1 MIDLFE
7 LWFRDLKEGKQPYIR
22 QFENYIAILLGQMPE
37 SCDMRGICG
46 MQYVVE
52 ADGSVY
58 PCDFYVLDEY
68 RLGNFRTD
76 TVEMIDRKRE
86 EIQFIE
92 SSLQK
97 EEACAECRYASLC
110 RGGCRRTRQE
120 EHGHHQ
126 YFCQSYKMFFDA
138 CLPGLVEIAERIG
151 RGGRMLQ

>member
-1 MIDLFE
+1 MFE

-37 SCDMRGICG
+37 SCDMRGTCG

-52 ADGSVY
+52 SDGTVY

-76 TVEMIDRKRE
+76 TVEMIDKKRE
-86 EIQFIE
+86 EIKFIE
-92 SSLQK
+92 RSLQK
-97 EEACAECRYASLC
+97 EEACADCRYAMLC

-120 EHGHHQ
+120 DHGNHQ

-138 CLPGLVEIAERIG
+138 CLPSLVEIAERIG
-151 RGGRMLQ
+151 RG

>member
-1 MIDLFE
+1 
-7 LWFRDLKEGKQPYIR
+7 
-22 QFENYIAILLGQMPE
+22 
-37 SCDMRGICG
+37 MRGICG

-58 PCDFYVLDEY
+58 PCDFYVG
-68 RLGNFRTD
+68 RVPAGKFPAD

-138 CLPGLVEIAERIG
+138 CLPSLVEIAERIG
-151 RGGRMLQ
+151 RG